1 MIFWNFCPAFFCD
14 SSGKK
19 NFGSQFLDPKEDFES
34 PIFEKN
40 SENFEKWP
48 KITQPSA
55 RNLYHDPGWGEI
67 QLNFHLGG
75 CFFRNFHLAGVFFFR
90 NFHLGGCFFPK
101 FSPRGVFF
109 RKNGRKSRNLARAK
123 SPNLSPFGLKFS
135 GQDNPLGGT
144 VVDSQ
149 KYLESRKSAG
159 WWSGRGYAVY
169 LDLESRDS
177 MFSKYFWESTTG
189 FPRQVLRM
197 IPAPPQTPW
206 GGGGPRF
213 FSLWGGRGWFFFSF
227 LLKKC
232 KFLAKKRGQIT
243 F

>member
-1 MIFWNFCPAFFCD
+1 MGVNFWTQGNISIPQNLR
-14 SSGKK
+14 K
-19 NFGSQFLDPKEDFES
+19 
-34 PIFEKN
+34 I
-40 SENFEKWP
+40 P
-48 KITQPSA
+48 KILKNGRKS
-55 RNLYHDPGWGEI
+55 RNLAREIFTMTPGEVKFSSI
-67 QLNFHLGG
+67 FTSGG
-75 CFFRNFHLAGVFFFR
+75 CFFRNFHLAGVFFSEIFTS
-90 NFHLGGCFFPK
+90 GGCFFPK

-135 GQDNPLGGT
+135 GQDNQSLGGT

-159 WWSGRGYAVY
+159 WWSSRGYAVY

-213 FSLWGGRGWFFFSF
+213 FHFGGVGGDFFFIF
-227 LLKKC
+227 M
-232 KFLAKKRGQIT
+232 
-243 F
+243 

>member
-1 MIFWNFCPAFFCD
+1 M
-14 SSGKK
+14 
-19 NFGSQFLDPKEDFES
+19 DPKEDFES
-34 PIFEKN
+34 PRFEKN
-40 SENFEKWP
+40 SENFEKSR
-48 KITQPSA
+48 KS
-55 RNLYHDPGWGEI
+55 RNLAREIFTMTPGEVKFSSI
-67 QLNFHLGG
+67 FTSGG
-75 CFFRNFHLAGVFFFR
+75 VFFR

-101 FSPRGVFF
+101 FSPRGGVFF
-109 RKNGRKSRNLARAK
+109 LNFHLGGVFSEKWPKITQPRARAK

-159 WWSGRGYAVY
+159 WWSSRGYAVY

-213 FSLWGGRGWFFFSF
+213 FHFGGAGGDFFFF
-227 LLKKC
+227 I
-232 KFLAKKRGQIT
+232 FM
-243 F
+243 

>member
-1 MIFWNFCPAFFCD
+1 MSEIFT
-14 SSGKK
+14 SG
-19 NFGSQFLDPKEDFES
+19 GV
-34 PIFEKN
+34 
-40 SENFEKWP
+40 
-48 KITQPSA
+48 
-55 RNLYHDPGWGEI
+55 
-67 QLNFHLGG
+67 
-75 CFFRNFHLAGVFFFR
+75 FFRNFHL
-90 NFHLGGCFFPK
+90 
-101 FSPRGVFF
+101 RGPIAL
-109 RKNGRKSRNLARAK
+109 KNGRKSR
-123 SPNLSPFGLKFS
+123 NLSPFGLKFS

-149 KYLESRKSAG
+149 KYLEGRKSAG

-213 FSLWGGRGWFFFSF
+213 FHFGGVGGDFFFIF
-227 LLKKC
+227 M
-232 KFLAKKRGQIT
+232 
-243 F
+243 